1 MMILR
6 VLQVDPKSRRGKRN
20 EGWRKGNE
28 RREGIEGG
36 KASTFSTSTPK
47 GTNLFLIATGAAGAI
62 TGNGL
67 EVITLPVPF

>member
-6 VLQVDPKSRRGKRN
+6 VLQVDPRAGGERRN

-28 RREGIEGG
+28 RREGIEGD
-36 KASTFSTSTPK
+36 KVFSTNTPK
-47 GTNLFLIATGAAGAI
+47 GANLFLIATGAAGAI